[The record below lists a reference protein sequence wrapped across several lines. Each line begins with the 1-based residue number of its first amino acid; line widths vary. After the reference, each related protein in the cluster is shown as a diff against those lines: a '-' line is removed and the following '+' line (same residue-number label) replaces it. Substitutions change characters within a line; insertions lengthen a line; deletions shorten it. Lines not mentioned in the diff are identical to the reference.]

1 MRCSKLRL
9 RKYEHGV
16 HRKNLICFQP
26 MFKNHHPEDQPRHIG
41 QRRQL
46 MELLQ
51 QKGIHDP
58 RVLEAMG
65 SIPRHVFFP
74 KEFEQF
80 AYRDEAFPIGHGQT
94 ISQPYTVAF
103 QSQSLMSAPGMKVL
117 EIGTGSG
124 YQASVLARMGLE
136 VYSVE
141 IIPELLETA
150 RQMLT
155 LLDSPAQV
163 FLSDGSQGLK
173 KHAPYQ
179 RILVTAGAP
188 AIPKPLVDQLD
199 EGGIML
205 IPVGKERNDQKMVRL
220 TKKGGSY
227 STEILGD
234 FRFVPLTGKLGW
246 TD

>member
-1 MRCSKLRL
+1 
-9 RKYEHGV
+9 
-16 HRKNLICFQP
+16 

-46 MELLQ
+46 TDLLHS
-51 QKGIHDP
+51 KGIHDA
-58 RVLEAMG
+58 RVLDAIG

-103 QSQSLMSAPGMKVL
+103 QSQSLMAEPGMKVL

-124 YQASVLARMGLE
+124 YQAAVLDRMGLK
-136 VYSVE
+136 VFSVE
-141 IIPELLETA
+141 IIPELTEAA
-150 RQMLT
+150 RKMLT
-155 LLDSPAQV
+155 LLDSKVQV
-163 FLSDGSQGLK
+163 FQSDGSQGLK
-173 KHAPYQ
+173 KFAPYD

-188 AIPKPLVDQLD
+188 AIPKPLVDQLSD
-199 EGGIML
+199 GGIMV
-205 IPVGKERNDQKMVRL
+205 IPVGKQRNEQKMVRL
-220 TKKGGSY
+220 TKHGESY
-227 STEILGD
+227 NTEILGD

-246 TD
+246 E

>member
-1 MRCSKLRL
+1 
-9 RKYEHGV
+9 
-16 HRKNLICFQP
+16 
-26 MFKNHHPEDQPRHIG
+26 MFKNHHTLDQPRHLG

-46 MELLQ
+46 IELLE
-51 QKGIHDP
+51 QKGIHDM
-58 RVLEAMG
+58 RVLEAIG
-65 SIPRHVFFP
+65 AIPRHVFFP

-94 ISQPYTVAF
+94 ISQPFTVAF
-103 QSQSLMSAPGMKVL
+103 QSQSLMAGPGMKVL

-124 YQASVLARMGLE
+124 YQASVLDRMGLD

-141 IIPELLETA
+141 IIPELTDSA
-150 RQMLT
+150 QQMLK
-155 LLDSPAQV
+155 LLDSKAKV
-163 FLSDGSQGLK
+163 FQSDGSQGLLR
-173 KHAPYQ
+173 HAPYQ

-188 AIPKPLVDQLD
+188 AIPKPLVDQLTD
-199 EGGIML
+199 GGIMV
-205 IPVGKERNDQKMVRL
+205 IPVGKNKNEQKMVRL
-220 TKKGGSY
+220 TKKGDSY

>member
-1 MRCSKLRL
+1 
-9 RKYEHGV
+9 
-16 HRKNLICFQP
+16 
-26 MFKNHHPEDQPRHIG
+26 MFKNHHPLDQPRHLG

-46 MELLQ
+46 IELLE
-51 QKGIHDP
+51 QKGIRDT
-58 RVLEAMG
+58 RVLEAIG
-65 SIPRHVFFP
+65 AIPRHVFFP

-94 ISQPYTVAF
+94 ISQPFTVAF
-103 QSQSLMSAPGMKVL
+103 QSQSLMTSPGMKVL

-124 YQASVLARMGLE
+124 YQAAVLDRMGLD

-141 IIPELLETA
+141 IIPELTDSA
-150 RQMLT
+150 QQMLK
-155 LLDSPAQV
+155 LLDSKAKV
-163 FLSDGSQGLK
+163 FQSDGSQGLLR
-173 KHAPYQ
+173 HAPYQ

-188 AIPKPLVDQLD
+188 AIPKPLVDQLCD
-199 EGGIML
+199 GGIMV
-205 IPVGKERNDQKMVRL
+205 IPVGKNKNEQKMVRL
-220 TKKGGSY
+220 TKKGDSY

>member
-1 MRCSKLRL
+1 
-9 RKYEHGV
+9 
-16 HRKNLICFQP
+16 

-46 MELLQ
+46 VDLLRS
-51 QKGIHDP
+51 KGIHDT
-58 RVLEAMG
+58 RVLDAIG

-103 QSQSLMSAPGMKVL
+103 QSQSLMAEPGMKVL

-124 YQASVLARMGLE
+124 YQASVLDHMGMQ
-136 VYSVE
+136 VFSVE
-141 IIPELLETA
+141 IIPELTDAA
-150 RQMLT
+150 RKMLT
-155 LLDSPAQV
+155 LLDSKVQV
-163 FLSDGSQGLK
+163 FQSDGSQGLK
-173 KHAPYQ
+173 KFAPYD

-188 AIPKPLVDQLD
+188 AIPKPLVDQLSD
-199 EGGIML
+199 GGIMV
-205 IPVGKERNDQKMVRL
+205 IPVGKQRNEQKMVRL
-220 TKKGGSY
+220 TRKGDGY

-246 TD
+246 E

>member
-1 MRCSKLRL
+1 
-9 RKYEHGV
+9 
-16 HRKNLICFQP
+16 

-41 QRRQL
+41 LRRQL
-46 MELLQ
+46 VELLRS
-51 QKGIHDP
+51 KGIHDA
-58 RVLEAMG
+58 RVLDAIG

-103 QSQSLMSAPGMKVL
+103 QSQSLMAEPSMKVL

-124 YQASVLARMGLE
+124 YQASVLDRMGLQ
-136 VYSVE
+136 VFSVE
-141 IIPELLETA
+141 IIPELTETA
-150 RQMLT
+150 SKMLK
-155 LLDSPAQV
+155 LLDSKAQV
-163 FLSDGSQGLK
+163 FQSDGSQGLLRY
-173 KHAPYQ
+173 APYQ

-188 AIPKPLVDQLD
+188 AIPKPLVDQLTD
-199 EGGIML
+199 GGIMV
-205 IPVGKERNDQKMVRL
+205 IPVGKNKNEQKMVRL
-220 TKKGGSY
+220 TKKGDSY

-246 TD
+246 AD